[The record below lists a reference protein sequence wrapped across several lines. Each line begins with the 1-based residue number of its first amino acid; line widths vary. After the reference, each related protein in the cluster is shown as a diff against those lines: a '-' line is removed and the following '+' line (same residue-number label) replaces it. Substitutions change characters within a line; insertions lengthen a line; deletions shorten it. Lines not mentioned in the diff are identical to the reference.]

1 MSFLNSLFAK
11 KKETSGQ
18 ITILDKNAY
27 AAAITANKIKP
38 IDVRTASEF
47 NSGHIKNAINIDFF
61 NPTNFK
67 NSFEKLDKEKAVYVY
82 CRSGARSQ
90 KAARKLL
97 KLGFS
102 QIYDLKGGFIAWSK

>member
-1 MSFLNSLFAK
+1 MSFLDAIFGK
-11 KKETSGQ
+11 KKETLGL
-18 ITILDKNAY
+18 IAILNKNEY
-27 AAAITANKIKP
+27 ATAIVTNKIKP

-61 NPTNFK
+61 NPNNFK
-67 NSFEKLDKEKAVYVY
+67 NYFEKLDRNKAIYVY

-97 KLGFS
+97 NMGFLEV
-102 QIYDLKGGFIAWSK
+102 YDLKGGYSSWN